1 MISVTKFATLI
12 FYPYFCTP
20 PQKRFLFIM
29 PRNKSIKSVLIIGSG
44 PIVIGQACEFDYSGT
59 QAARSIREEGIEVIL
74 INSNPATI
82 MTDPM
87 MADRVYLLPLT
98 VESIEQI
105 LAENNIDAVL
115 PTMGGQ
121 TALNLCKEVD
131 ELGIW
136 ESNGVALIGVD
147 IKAIDKAEDREKF
160 RLWMIEMGIPV
171 CEAKIANSFL
181 EGKEFAQEI
190 GFPLVLRPSFTLGGT
205 GGGIVFKKEE
215 LDEALNRALTASPIH
230 EVLVETAVLGWKEF
244 ELELLRDNNDNVVII
259 CTVENFDPM
268 GVHTGDSITVAPAMT
283 LSDTAYQ
290 LMRNTAI
297 DMMRNLGNFAG
308 GCNVQFA
315 MNPQTEEIIVVEIN
329 PRVSRSSALASK
341 ATGYPIAKIAAKL
354 AIGYNLDELKNQITQ
369 STSAYFE
376 PALDYVIVKIPR
388 WNFDKFKGAND
399 TLGFQMKSVGE
410 VMGIGRSFAEAV
422 QKACQSL
429 ENEAVGL
436 GYYGKS
442 LMHADELI
450 EYIKIPKW
458 DRIFRIKDAL
468 MAGASVKRICEST
481 LIDRWFIYQIQK
493 ICDCEKEIAKY
504 GLTTLPDSVLTEAK
518 MLGFSDEQI
527 VRIMQEEDADKIY
540 ERRKA
545 MGLTRVFK
553 MVDTCSAEFE
563 AKTPYFYS
571 TFENKSTNNRLLS
584 NESIAS
590 DKKKIIV
597 LGSGPNRIGQGIE
610 FDYCCVHGLLAVK
623 EMGYEAIMINCN
635 PETVSTDFDMAD
647 KLYFEPV
654 FWEHIWEIIEHE
666 KPEGVIVQLGGQTA
680 LKLAKRLH
688 EKGVKL
694 IGTSFDNMDIAEDR
708 GRFSDLLKELEIPYP
723 KYATAFNT
731 DEAIEAAKEVGYPV
745 LIRPSYVIGGQRM
758 RIVLNDDELEKG
770 ILSLIKHLPGN
781 KILIDHFLDRCQEA
795 EIDAIFDGEEFH
807 VMGVMEH
814 IEPAGIHSGD
824 SNAVLPQF
832 NLSPLIVHTMEE
844 YAEKIA
850 RALSIKGL
858 INVQFAIKDG
868 HVYVIEANPRASRT
882 TPFIAKA
889 YQIPYLNIATKIMVG
904 AYKIKDF
911 TFEKKMTGFAIK
923 EPVFSF
929 NKFPGVNKELGP
941 EMKSTGEAI
950 RFIKDLRDPY
960 FRQLY
965 KERSMHLSK

>member
-1 MISVTKFATLI
+1 
-12 FYPYFCTP
+12 
-20 PQKRFLFIM
+20 M
-29 PRNKSIKSVLIIGSG
+29 PKDNSIKTVLIIGSG
-44 PIVIGQACEFDYSGT
+44 PIIIGQACEFDYSGT
-59 QAARSIREEGIEVIL
+59 QAARSLREEGVQVIL

-105 LAENNIDAVL
+105 LEENKIDAVL

-136 ESNGVALIGVD
+136 EKHGVRLIGVD

-160 RLWMIEMGIPV
+160 RNWMIEMGIPV
-171 CEAKIANSFL
+171 CPAKIANSFL

-205 GGGIVFKKEE
+205 GGSIVFNKED
-215 LDEALNRALTASPIH
+215 LDDALNSGLQASPIH
-230 EVLVETAVLGWKEF
+230 EVLVEKAVLGWKEF

-259 CTVENFDPM
+259 CGVENFDPM
-268 GVHTGDSITVAPAMT
+268 GVHTGDSITVAPIMT

-297 DMMRNLGNFAG
+297 RMMRALGNFAG

-315 MNPQTEEIIVVEIN
+315 LNPQTEEIIVVEIN

-354 AIGYNLDELKNQITQ
+354 SIGYNLDELKNQITQ

-388 WNFDKFKGAND
+388 WNFDKFKGAKD
-399 TLGFQMKSVGE
+399 TLGFQMMSVGE

-450 EYIKIPKW
+450 DYIKIPKW

-481 LIDRWFIYQIQK
+481 KIDRWFIYQIQK
-493 ICDCEKEIAKY
+493 ICDCEREIMKY
-504 GLTTLPDSVLTEAK
+504 DMKTLPDHLLHEAK
-518 MLGFSDEQI
+518 NLGFSDEQI
-527 VRIMQEEDADKIY
+527 CRIMKDGTDDEIY

-553 MVDTCSAEFE
+553 LVDTCSAEFA

-571 TFENKSTNNRLLS
+571 SFEDRPVSGNAVLS
-584 NESIAS
+584 NESIPS
-590 DKKKIIV
+590 GKKKIIV

-623 EMGYEAIMINCN
+623 ECGYEAIMINCN
-635 PETVSTDFDMAD
+635 PETVSTDFDIAD

-654 FWEHIWEIIEHE
+654 FWEHLWEIIEHE

-688 EKGVKL
+688 EKGIKI
-694 IGTSFDNMDIAEDR
+694 IGTSFDSMDIAEDR
-708 GRFSDLLKELEIPYP
+708 GRFSDMLKELGIPYP
-723 KYATAFNT
+723 MYGTAYNT
-731 DEAIEAAKEVGYPV
+731 DEAIEVAKQVGYPV
-745 LIRPSYVIGGQRM
+745 LIRPSYVLGGQRM
-758 RIVLNDDELEKG
+758 RIVLNDEELEKG
-770 ILSLIKHLPGN
+770 VLSLIKHLPGN

-795 EIDAIFDGEEFH
+795 EIDAIFDGEDFH

-850 RALSIKGL
+850 RALNIKGL
-858 INVQFAIKDG
+858 INIQFAIKDG
-868 HVYVIEANPRASRT
+868 NVYVIEANPRASRT

-889 YQIPYLNIATKIMVG
+889 YGIPYLNIATKVMIG
-904 AYKIKDF
+904 ASKVKDF
-911 TFEKKMTGFAIK
+911 TYNKKLTGFAIK